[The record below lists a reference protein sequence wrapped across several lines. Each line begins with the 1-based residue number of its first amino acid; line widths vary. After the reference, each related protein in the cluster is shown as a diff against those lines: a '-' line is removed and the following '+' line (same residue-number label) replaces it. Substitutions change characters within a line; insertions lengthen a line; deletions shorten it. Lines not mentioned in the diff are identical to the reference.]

1 MQKLK
6 TSSGNHIEISD
17 TNNSQ
22 TLSCL
27 LITNT
32 SKELRQKLIDA
43 GKIWQ
48 VYNDREP
55 DYILFEGCKTKSL
68 DHVRVNYDMRSYNSG
83 VIRIAQLIYEP

>member
-55 DYILFEGCKTKSL
+55 DDILFEGCKTKCFGYVKLHYGLRAYKSGAI
-68 DHVRVNYDMRSYNSG
+68 RVG
-83 VIRIAQLIYEP
+83 QVIYES